1 MTNVASLDQS
11 HQTDT
16 PLPLADIRVL
26 ELCHTVMG
34 PSCGMV
40 LADMGAEVV
49 KIEPAPNGDRTR
61 SLNGFQV
68 GTFSYYNRNKK
79 SIGINLKT
87 EAGRAVLHKLVS
99 RSDVLIENYGP
110 GTAERLGMGYEELSA
125 INPRLIYCSLKG
137 YLPGPYG
144 HRAAL
149 DEVVQYQVGLAHMTG
164 YPGKPLRAGA
174 SIIDI
179 TGGVFGAVAILAALR
194 DRDRTGRGQ
203 LVQSSLFESA
213 AFLVGQTM
221 AGKAVTGIEP
231 PPFPVKKS
239 AWAIYETFAAADEK
253 RFFLGLTSNNHWKT
267 FCETFDRADLFEDP
281 RFATNET
288 RLAAH
293 VELRG
298 IIQEIVREHD
308 VDHLIDLLGN
318 KGVPIAP
325 VATPFDLF
333 EDEHLNKTGG
343 LAQTR
348 LTNGVETKLPLLP
361 MQLDG
366 RRLGLYRDPPQ
377 AGEHS
382 QEILQ
387 ELGFSDEDFDSL
399 KEQHAII

>member
-1 MTNVASLDQS
+1 MTEA
-11 HQTDT
+11 
-16 PLPLADIRVL
+16 LADPTSGDFRPLSGIQVL

-34 PSCGMV
+34 PSCGMI
-40 LADMGAEVV
+40 LADMGADVI

-61 SLNGFQV
+61 GLSGFQV

-79 SIGINLKT
+79 SIGLNLKT
-87 EAGRAVLHKLVS
+87 ASGREILHRLVEQ
-99 RSDVLIENYGP
+99 SDILIENYGP
-110 GTAERLGMGYEELSA
+110 GTAERLGMGYDELA
-125 INPRLIYCSLKG
+125 KINPKLIYCSLKG

-174 SIIDI
+174 SIVDI
-179 TGGVFGAVAILAALR
+179 TGGVFGAMAILAALR

-239 AWAIYETFAAADEK
+239 AWAIYQIFDVADGK
-253 RFFLGLTSNNHWKT
+253 KIFLGLTSNNHWKT
-267 FCETFDRADLFEDP
+267 FCEQFSRPDLLNDP

-288 RLAAH
+288 RLAAYKD
-293 VELRG
+293 LQI
-298 IIQEIVREHD
+298 IIQDILILHG
-308 VDHLIDLLGN
+308 VDHLVDVLGN
-318 KGVPIAP
+318 NGVPISP

-333 EDEHLNKTGG
+333 EDEHLNQTGG
-343 LAQTR
+343 LAATT

-361 MQLDG
+361 MQFGDK
-366 RRLGLYRDPPQ
+366 RLGLYRDPPQ
-377 AGEHS
+377 AGQHTH
-382 QEILQ
+382 EILR
-387 ELGFSDEDFDSL
+387 ELGFSDDEFHSL
-399 KEQHAII
+399 KEQSAIM